1 MIDKQEVLLR
11 LACSALQGGMDTDE
25 VIEGVDVEGDLWY
38 IAQTIYPQ
46 SFHDD
51 DDDSDYDVST
61 TKTY

>member
-1 MIDKQEVLLR
+1 MIDKQEV
-11 LACSALQGGMDTDE
+11 
-25 VIEGVDVEGDLWY
+25 IEELDQEGTLWY

-46 SFHDD
+46 SFHI

>member
-1 MIDKQEVLLR
+1 MIKQEVLLR
-11 LACSALQGGMDTDE
+11 LACSALQGGMDADE
-25 VIEGVDVEGDLWY
+25 VMEGVDVEGDLWY

-46 SFHDD
+46 SFHVD

>member
-1 MIDKQEVLLR
+1 MIDKQELLLR
-11 LACSALQGGMDTDE
+11 LACSALQGGMDADE
-25 VIEGVDVEGDLWY
+25 VIEELDQEGTLWY

-46 SFHDD
+46 SFHI

>member
-1 MIDKQEVLLR
+1 
-11 LACSALQGGMDTDE
+11 MDADE
-25 VIEGVDVEGDLWY
+25 VIEELDQEGTLWY

-46 SFHDD
+46 SFHI

>member
-11 LACSALQGGMDTDE
+11 LACSALQGGMDADE
-25 VIEGVDVEGDLWY
+25 VLEEVDEEGTLWY

-46 SFHDD
+46 SFFVDV
-51 DDDSDYDVST
+51 SDYNVST